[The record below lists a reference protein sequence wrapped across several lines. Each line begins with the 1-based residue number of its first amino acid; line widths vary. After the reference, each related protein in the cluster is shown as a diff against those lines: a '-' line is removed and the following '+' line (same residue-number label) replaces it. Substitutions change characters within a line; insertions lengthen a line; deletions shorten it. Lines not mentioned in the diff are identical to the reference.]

1 MIGILIKTR
10 CWLLFQTSRKAGE
23 GYEWKL
29 RAQLGKQICFD
40 QVSQLLFFYLLH
52 RVRFTLH
59 FRFMSSFPCRLKKS
73 RDTHPNKPHN
83 KATRTVH
90 VFFMRTFVN
99 ISLLTQNQTHF
110 LVFLMLILLYS
121 FLQPRALLICH
132 QPFHSVV
139 IKNTCLQRYFPIKT
153 LTWGASVA
161 HLAWPVFCHSI
172 GWRRTG
178 QNKSLKT
185 QNPTLET
192 LKKRMY
198 EVFYCCTLAWIAK
211 NL

>member
-1 MIGILIKTR
+1 MI
-10 CWLLFQTSRKAGE
+10 
-23 GYEWKL
+23 
-29 RAQLGKQICFD
+29 D

-161 HLAWPVFCHSI
+161 HLA
-172 GWRRTG
+172 
-178 QNKSLKT
+178 
-185 QNPTLET
+185 
-192 LKKRMY
+192 
-198 EVFYCCTLAWIAK
+198 
-211 NL
+211 